1 MDRME
6 DSQRAT
12 EANMS
17 LDSNAALVQRILQR
31 DANAFT
37 ALVDRYQGFVF
48 RICFGILRHRQD
60 AEDAT
65 QDTFS
70 RLVKYLDRWDP
81 RRPLEPWLAT
91 VAGNRS
97 RSQLARRRP
106 HTSLTAAGEPQT
118 LATSQAH
125 AADAIREEI
134 GLAMRQLPARQQA
147 AFRLFH
153 EQSLSYDEIARRMD
167 CPVGTVKTLVHRAR
181 RGLVERLQER
191 DVVARLP
198 SDLARC
204 RTAAVV
210 PPEVRDE
217 L

>member
-1 MDRME
+1 ME
-6 DSQRAT
+6 DSQRVIESNGSLDMVAGG
-12 EANMS
+12 S
-17 LDSNAALVQRILQR
+17 LDSNTVLVQRILQR

-37 ALVDRYQGFVF
+37 ALVDRYQEFVF

-106 HTSLTAAGEPQT
+106 HAPLTSAAEPQS

-125 AADAIREEI
+125 DADAMREEI
-134 GLAMRQLPARQQA
+134 GLALQQLPPRQQV

-153 EQSLSYDEIARRMD
+153 EQSLSYDEIARHMD

-181 RGLVERLQER
+181 RGLIERLQER
-191 DVVARLP
+191 DVVARRR
-198 SDLARC
+198 SDAARC
-204 RTAAVV
+204 SPGGAR
-210 PPEVRDE
+210 
-217 L
+217 